1 MLGVEQTNINPTAYY
16 LPLKRINLPT
26 APSNGSHMTSTN
38 RPTIFSPKSSTHTLH
53 IDTKKWT
60 KTPGKSN
67 LSHYLHGYLKPSQV
81 VFFARFL
88 VAIQQVPFFVFAFHR
103 HICCNNSCAAPAT
116 AISRG
121 QRPDTPLGSWE
132 PAKTAGGTIPFPPQ
146 QKERDQIAFLRR
158 CIFFETCWKLLL
170 FMRFVGW
177 LKMIFYWLSII
188 LVLYT
193 LED

>member
-1 MLGVEQTNINPTAYY
+1 MAATWHPPTVQ
-16 LPLKRINLPT
+16 PFFP
-26 APSNGSHMTSTN
+26 
-38 RPTIFSPKSSTHTLH
+38 PKSSTHTLH

-81 VFFARFL
+81 VFFPGFL

-121 QRPDTPLGSWE
+121 QRPETPLGSWE

-158 CIFFETCWKLLL
+158 CIFFWNLLETIVVHEICWLIENDLL
-170 FMRFVGW
+170 FCLSFLYCTLCMFLYAFMFGGW
-177 LKMIFYWLSII
+177 LTF
-188 LVLYT
+188 LVRAFWCT
-193 LED
+193 PCQWIS